1 MAPIYVKT
9 VYSFLSSLITID
21 DLIDL
26 AKTNNYK
33 SLCICDDNMFGTME
47 FITKCNSNNI
57 NPIVGVDFDNY
68 LLFCKNYNG
77 YVNLMKLVTLKSEKE
92 IDYYDLSEYSNDL
105 VLVYK
110 EESDINKLFKDKFSF
125 NELNIYPIKCLNKK
139 DLEILKYLE
148 LLRDNKTIS
157 DDINFDSDVLYKE
170 NKNDYEEFFSLFNL
184 SLEDN
189 GLSLPDFSKYNDTKG
204 LDDDDEYLYN
214 LCVNGLNRRF
224 HNKVTIKYKER
235 LLYELDVIKKMGYS
249 NYFLVVYDFILYAKK
264 NNILVGPGRGSA
276 CGSLVSYSLGITDVD
291 PLKYN
296 LLFERFLN
304 SERVTMPDIDTDFPD
319 NKRDLVIDY
328 CRNKYGSNQVA
339 SIITFDTFGVK
350 SSLRDMGRVLNV
362 PLYTVDE
369 LCKLIGNHEDNL
381 SKLYNENDKIYMMIN
396 SDLKLKKLYEVAK
409 RIIDIPRHSSIHAAG
424 VVMANSSLSNIIP
437 LLYNGESYVSCY
449 EAKYLESLGLLKMD
463 FLGIR
468 NLTIIDDCL
477 NLINDLKFND
487 IPMDDKNTY
496 RLFQNGDTRGIFQ
509 FESPGMQNFLRKL
522 KPVTFSDIYNAN
534 AFYRP
539 GPSDMI
545 PEFLERRNGKKF
557 EYISNDLEPI
567 LSETK
572 GIIVYQEQI
581 MLIASI
587 MAKFSL
593 GKADILRRAIS
604 KKKIDL
610 INSMRDEFI
619 NGSISNNYSMEV
631 ANKVFDDI
639 VKFASYGFNKS
650 HSVAYSIVSYKMAY
664 LKANYPKEFYISIL
678 NNSAND
684 KKIIDYIFEMKKK
697 NIKLLK
703 PDINLSSDIWYIK
716 NNIIIMPISIIK
728 GISNLIVKKL
738 LNAKKDGFND
748 IYDFFMKT
756 DFDRKIYISIIDSGL
771 LDSFNYNHRTL
782 YENLDNLLNYSKLCN
797 SLGED
802 FVLKPEI
809 EIKEE
814 FDKLELI
821 NKEKEVYGFYLTNH
835 PVRFYKDQDN
845 NIIDLIDIKK
855 YFNKTVD
862 SIIMIDKITRIK
874 TKNGDDMAFITGSD
888 EECSLEF
895 VVFPK
900 AYQEIE
906 NINKNDIVKINGKVE
921 RKNDYQIIVN
931 TCIKL
936 KINN

>member
-9 VYSFLSSLITID
+9 VYSFLSSLITVD
-21 DLIDL
+21 DLINL
-26 AKTNNYK
+26 ANANNYQ
-33 SLCICDDNMFGTME
+33 SLCICDDNMFGSME

-57 NPIVGVDFDNY
+57 NPIVGVDFEHY
-68 LLFCKNYNG
+68 LLFCKNYHG

-92 IDYYDLSEYSNDL
+92 IDYSDLEVYHDDL
-105 VLVYK
+105 VLVYQ

-125 NELNIYPIKCLNKK
+125 QELSIYPIKCLNKE
-139 DLEILKYLE
+139 DLEILNYLE

-157 DDINFDSDVLYKE
+157 DEIEFDKNVCYQIDNNEYK
-170 NKNDYEEFFSLFNL
+170 EFFSLFNL
-184 SLEDN
+184 SLEDK

-204 LDDDDEYLYN
+204 LNDDEYLYN
-214 LCVNGLNRRF
+214 LCVNGLKRRF
-224 HNKVTIKYKER
+224 NNKVTVKYKDR
-235 LLYELDVIKKMGYS
+235 LLYELDVIKKMGFS

-291 PLKYN
+291 PLKYD

-304 SERVTMPDIDTDFPD
+304 NERVTMPDIDTDFPD

-328 CRNKYGSNQVA
+328 CRNKYGNNQVA

-369 LCKLIGNHEDNL
+369 LCKLIGNHEDSL
-381 SKLYNENDKIYMMIN
+381 TKLYEENDKIYLMIN

-424 VVMANSSLSNIIP
+424 IVMANTNLTDIIP
-437 LLYNGESYVSCY
+437 LVYNGEGYISSY

-468 NLTIIDDCL
+468 NLTIIDDCI
-477 NLINDLKFND
+477 NLINDLKFSD
-487 IPMDDKNTY
+487 IPMNDKKTY
-496 RLFQNGDTRGIFQ
+496 QLFQDGDTRGIFQ
-509 FESPGMQNFLRKL
+509 FESAGMQNFLRRL

-557 EYISNDLEPI
+557 EYISSDLEPI

-587 MAKFSL
+587 MANFSL

-610 INSMRDEFI
+610 INSMRDDFI
-619 NGSISNNYSMEV
+619 NGSINNHYSMEV

-650 HSVAYSIVSYKMAY
+650 HSVAYSVVSYKMAY

-678 NNSAND
+678 NNSVND
-684 KKIIDYIFEMKKK
+684 KKIVDYISEMKKK
-697 NIKLLK
+697 KINLLK

-716 NNIIIMPISIIK
+716 NNKIIMPMTIIK
-728 GISNLIVKKL
+728 GISNLVVKKIL
-738 LNAKKDGFND
+738 ANKKDKFND

-756 DFDRKIYISIIDSGL
+756 DFDRKVYISIIDSGL

-782 YENLDNLLNYSKLCN
+782 YENLDNLLNYSKLCV
-797 SLGED
+797 SLGPD
-802 FVLKPEI
+802 YVLKPEM

-814 FDKLELI
+814 FDNMELI
-821 NKEKEVYGFYLTNH
+821 NKEKDCFGFYLTNH

-862 SIIMIDKITRIK
+862 TIIMIDKITKIK

-888 EECSLEF
+888 EEGSLEF

-900 AYQEIE
+900 AYQDIE
-906 NINKNDIVKINGKVE
+906 NINRNDIVKINGKVE

-931 TCIKL
+931 SCIKL